1 MANDVIRALE
11 KLKLS
16 GRAFDY
22 DPKSRLL
29 TGIVTF
35 DIFEISRVDRFY
47 SNR

>member
-22 DPKSRLL
+22 DPKSRF
-29 TGIVTF
+29 THWYCYF
-35 DIFEISRVDRFY
+35 RDFAC
-47 SNR
+47 